1 MNTNKQSIQKL
12 QDFKITKNEYFT
24 LYTNNQ
30 IKIFVS
36 EKGFEIMC
44 KRSDY
49 LNKINSEV
57 LEQIYQEYQE
67 KRKRKEK

>member
-1 MNTNKQSIQKL
+1 MNTNKQSIQEL

-24 LYTNNQ
+24 LYTNEQ

-36 EKGFEIMC
+36 KKGFEIMC
-44 KRSDY
+44 KKADY
-49 LNKINSEV
+49 LSKINSEV
-57 LEQIYQEYQE
+57 LEHIYQEYQE

>member
-1 MNTNKQSIQKL
+1 MNTNKQSIQEL

-24 LYTNNQ
+24 LYTNEQ

-36 EKGFEIMC
+36 KKGFEIMC

-57 LEQIYQEYQE
+57 LEHIYQEYQE

>member
-1 MNTNKQSIQKL
+1 MNTNKQNIQEL
-12 QDFKITKNEYFT
+12 QDFKIIKNEYFT

-36 EKGFEIMC
+36 KKGFEIMC

-57 LEQIYQEYQE
+57 LEQIYQEYKLMRGE
-67 KRKRKEK
+67 

>member
-1 MNTNKQSIQKL
+1 MNTNKQNIQEL
-12 QDFKITKNEYFT
+12 QDFKIIKNEYFT
-24 LYTNNQ
+24 LYTNEQ

-36 EKGFEIMC
+36 KKGFEIMC

-57 LEQIYQEYQE
+57 LEQIYQEYKE

>member
-1 MNTNKQSIQKL
+1 MNTNKQNIQDL
-12 QDFKITKNEYFT
+12 QEFKITKNEYFT
-24 LYTNNQ
+24 LYTNEQ

-44 KRSDY
+44 KLGDY

-57 LEQIYQEYQE
+57 LEHIYQEYQE